1 MYIGKVELVCLLLF
15 AAVFGWCANEVHE
28 APQRNGTNEIC
39 IKVEKK
45 GEA

>member
-1 MYIGKVELVCLLLF
+1 MNIGKVEIVCLLLF

-28 APQRNGTNEIC
+28 ALQKRGADEIC